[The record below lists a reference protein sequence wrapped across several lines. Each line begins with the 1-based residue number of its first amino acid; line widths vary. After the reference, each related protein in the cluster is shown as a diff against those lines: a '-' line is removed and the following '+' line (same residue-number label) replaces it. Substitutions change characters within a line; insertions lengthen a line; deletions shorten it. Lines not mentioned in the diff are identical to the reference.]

1 VGAQH
6 IYLRA
11 VKTNGHVVLE
21 VEDDG
26 KGISPDLQARL
37 FEPFVSGRTEGL
49 GLGLFLAKD
58 LIERM
63 NGELKLAFTSPK
75 GTCFQV
81 RL

>member
-1 VGAQH
+1 
-6 IYLRA
+6 
-11 VKTNGHVVLE
+11 
-21 VEDDG
+21 
-26 KGISPDLQARL
+26 
-37 FEPFVSGRTEGL
+37 
-49 GLGLFLAKD
+49 LAKD